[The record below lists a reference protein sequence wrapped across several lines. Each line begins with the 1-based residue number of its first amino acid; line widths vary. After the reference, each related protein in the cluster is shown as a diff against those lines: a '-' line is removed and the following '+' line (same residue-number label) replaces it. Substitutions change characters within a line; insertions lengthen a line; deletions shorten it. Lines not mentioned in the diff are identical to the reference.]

1 MENFQ
6 EPNFDVLKAISVLA
20 KKLEKSH
27 LKIKRTN
34 EFNNAE
40 EKLNKYFDT
49 TSSGTWMLCG
59 ILSYY
64 FEHHGSTCNFNDLSD
79 FFDCPVMSVIAYKK
93 DIEDLLAKRYIVNN
107 KSLIEDEVEI
117 HNEFDISK
125 SLIRSVI
132 HNDKIIIEQKKTE
145 RSILDL
151 IRKVGD
157 LCDSSEEM
165 FEKTFQTEAIEYK
178 YCDFDFIK
186 KVKLLFPDDINTRL
200 FFYGCCND
208 LLKGYASSLQ
218 STIECSYGESDRF
231 QIAESFMEGNHP
243 LLKMDL
249 VEFVDKS
256 NLTESTI
263 EITAKAKEMFLGEN
277 AKLFMKSAKGTDII
291 QPDTIKQKELF
302 YSLENESEINRLTN
316 ALNDENLFNIQT
328 QLVEKGYQKGIAV
341 LLYGAPGTGKTE
353 TVYQIAKKTGR
364 KILHVDI
371 SSTKSCWFGESEKIM
386 KKIFV
391 DYKNLCKLC
400 RDEKDGKI
408 PILLF
413 NEADGI
419 LSKRKDSTMGSASQV
434 ENTIQNIILEE
445 MERLEGIMIATTNL
459 ANNLDAAFERRFLFK
474 IKFENP
480 TIEAKAK
487 IWKSKLNWLPENEIE
502 MFASNFDLSG
512 GQIDNIVRKATMDE
526 ILTGKRPEYEEL
538 LKLCKKEKLG
548 EAERKIGFF

>member
-6 EPNFDVLKAISVLA
+6 KPNFDVLKAISVLT
-20 KKLEKSH
+20 KKLQKSH

-34 EFNNAE
+34 EFINAE

-145 RSILDL
+145 RTIINI
-151 IRKVGD
+151 IRKIGD
-157 LCDSSEEM
+157 LCDSSEEL

-178 YCDFDFIK
+178 YNDFDLIK
-186 KVKLLFPDDINTRL
+186 RIKLLFPDDIYTRM
-200 FFYGCCND
+200 FFYSCCND
-208 LLKGYASSLQ
+208 LLKGYETSLQ
-218 STIECSYGESDRF
+218 ATIANSYEETDRF
-231 QIAESFMEGNHP
+231 QIAESFMEDNHP

-277 AKLFMKSAKGTDII
+277 AKLFTKSAKGTDII
-291 QPDTIKQKELF
+291 LPDTIKQKELF

-316 ALNDENLFNIQT
+316 ALKDENLFNIQT

-386 KKIFV
+386 KRIFV

-419 LSKRKDSTMGSASQV
+419 LSKRKDSTMGSVSQV

-445 MERLEGIMIATTNL
+445 MEKLEGIMIATTNL
-459 ANNLDAAFERRFLFK
+459 VDNLDAAFERRFLFK

-502 MFASNFDLSG
+502 IFAKNYDLSG
-512 GQIDNIVRKATMDE
+512 GQIDNIVRKVTMDE
-526 ILTGKRPEYEEL
+526 ILTGKRPEPEEL
-538 LKLCKKEKLG
+538 LILCKKEKMG
-548 EAERKIGFF
+548 NAERKIGFF

>member
-1 MENFQ
+1 MENLQ
-6 EPNFDVLKAISVLA
+6 KPNFDVLKAISVLA
-20 KKLEKSH
+20 KKLQKSH
-27 LKIKRTN
+27 LKVKRTN

-49 TSSGTWMLCG
+49 SSGGTWMLCG

-64 FEHHGSTCNFNDLSD
+64 FEHHESTCNFNDLSD

-93 DIEDLLAKRYIVNN
+93 DIENLLAKRFIPNT
-107 KSLIEDEVEI
+107 KSLVEDEVEI

-125 SLIRSVI
+125 NLIRAVI
-132 HNDKIIIEQKKTE
+132 HNERIIIEKKKTE
-145 RSILDL
+145 RTL
-151 IRKVGD
+151 INIVRKIGD
-157 LCDSSEEM
+157 LCDSSEEL
-165 FEKTFQTEAIEYK
+165 FEKRFQTEAIEYK
-178 YCDFDFIK
+178 YNDFDFIK
-186 KVKLLFPDDINTRL
+186 KVTLLFPEDIYTRM
-200 FFYGCCND
+200 FFYSCCND
-208 LLKGYASSLQ
+208 LLKGYETSLQ
-218 STIECSYGESDRF
+218 ATIANSYEETDRF
-231 QIAESFMEGNHP
+231 QIAESFMEDTHP
-243 LLKMDL
+243 LLKFDL
-249 VEFVDKS
+249 VVFNNKS
-256 NLTESTI
+256 NLSESTI

-316 ALNDENLFNIQT
+316 ALKDENLFNIQT

-419 LSKRKDSTMGSASQV
+419 LSKRKDSTIGSVSQI

-459 ANNLDAAFERRFLFK
+459 ANNLDTAFERRFLFK

-487 IWKSKLNWLPENEIE
+487 IWKSKLEWLSKNEIE

-538 LKLCKKEKLG
+538 LKLCKKEKLV
-548 EAERKIGFF
+548 ESERKIGFF

>member
-6 EPNFDVLKAISVLA
+6 KPNFDVLKAISVLT

-34 EFNNAE
+34 EFNNTE

-117 HNEFDISK
+117 HNDFDISK

-186 KVKLLFPDDINTRL
+186 KVKLLFPGDINTRL

-218 STIECSYGESDRF
+218 STIECSYDESDRF
-231 QIAESFMEGNHP
+231 QIAESFMEGKHP

-316 ALNDENLFNIQT
+316 ALKDENLFNIQT

-391 DYKNLCKLC
+391 DYRNLCKLC
-400 RDEKDGKI
+400 RDEKEGKI

-419 LSKRKDSTMGSASQV
+419 LSKRKDSTIGSVSQI

-474 IKFENP
+474 IKFE
-480 TIEAKAK
+480 I
-487 IWKSKLNWLPENEIE
+487 
-502 MFASNFDLSG
+502 
-512 GQIDNIVRKATMDE
+512 Q
-526 ILTGKRPEYEEL
+526 
-538 LKLCKKEKLG
+538 
-548 EAERKIGFF
+548 

>member
-1 MENFQ
+1 MENLQ
-6 EPNFDVLKAISVLA
+6 KPNFDVLKAISVLA

-27 LKIKRTN
+27 LKVKRTN

-49 TSSGTWMLCG
+49 TSGGTWMLCG
-59 ILSYY
+59 ILSFY
-64 FEHHGSTCNFNDLSD
+64 FEHHGSTCNFNDLSE
-79 FFDCPVMSVIAYKK
+79 FFECPVMSVIAYKK

-125 SLIRSVI
+125 NLIRSVI
-132 HNDKIIIEQKKTE
+132 HNEQIVIEQKKTE
-145 RSILDL
+145 RTVLNL
-151 IRKVGD
+151 IRKIGD
-157 LCDSSEEM
+157 LCDSSEEL

-178 YCDFDFIK
+178 YNDFDLIK
-186 KVKLLFPDDINTRL
+186 RIKLLFPDDIYTRM
-200 FFYGCCND
+200 FFYSCCND
-208 LLKGYASSLQ
+208 LLKGYETSLQ
-218 STIECSYGESDRF
+218 ATIANSYEETDRF
-231 QIAESFMEGNHP
+231 QIAESFMEDTHP
-243 LLKMDL
+243 LLKFDL
-249 VEFVDKS
+249 VEFNNKS

-277 AKLFMKSAKGTDII
+277 VKLFTKSAKGTDII
-291 QPDTIKQKELF
+291 LPDTIKQKELF
-302 YSLENESEINRLTN
+302 YSSENESEIERLTN
-316 ALNDENLFNIQT
+316 ALNDKNLFNIQQ

-400 RDEKDGKI
+400 KDEKDGKI

-419 LSKRKDSTMGSASQV
+419 LSKRKDSTMGSVSQV

-445 MERLEGIMIATTNL
+445 MEKLEGIMIATTNL
-459 ANNLDAAFERRFLFK
+459 ADNLDAAFERRFLFK

-502 MFASNFDLSG
+502 IFAKNYDLSG
-512 GQIDNIVRKATMDE
+512 GQIDNIVRKVTMDE
-526 ILTGKRPEYEEL
+526 ILTGKRPEPEEL
-538 LKLCKKEKLG
+538 LILCKKEKMG
-548 EAERKIGFF
+548 NAERKIGFF